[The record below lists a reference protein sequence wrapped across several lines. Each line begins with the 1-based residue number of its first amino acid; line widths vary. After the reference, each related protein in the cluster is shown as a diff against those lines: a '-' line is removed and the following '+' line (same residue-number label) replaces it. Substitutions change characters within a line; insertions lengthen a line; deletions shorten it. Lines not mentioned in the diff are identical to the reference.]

1 MKQEELKEFLSN
13 FGYEET
19 VVFEDP
25 SYDTACVGLTDDGR
39 AVYDYDKMIEHLME
53 VDGMDADEAAD
64 FISYNTI
71 RSLPY
76 VQNSSIIITFFDNM
90 Q

>member
-64 FISYNTI
+64 FIHTT
-71 RSLPY
+71 PY
-76 VQNSSIIITFFDNM
+76 ARFRMFKIHPLS
-90 Q
+90 

>member
-53 VDGMDADEAAD
+53 VDVWMRTKPLTL
-64 FISYNTI
+64 YHTT
-71 RSLPY
+71 PY
-76 VQNSSIIITFFDNM
+76 ARFRMFKIHPLS
-90 Q
+90 